1 MIVVGGNFSAKDD
14 TTKNCVIT
22 MNGGETFAAP
32 VAGPHGYRSCVEYL
46 GKKNWISCGLNG
58 VDYSSDE
65 GQNWTLISKDSFH
78 AVRKAKK
85 GKAVYFS
92 GGGGR
97 IGKLVWE

>member
-1 MIVVGGNFSAKDD
+1 ML
-14 TTKNCVIT
+14 TTD
-22 MNGGETFAAP
+22 GGETFSAP

-46 GKKNWISCGLNG
+46 GKKNWVSCGLNG

-65 GQNWTLISKDSFH
+65 GLHWTWISKDSFH

-85 GKAVYFS
+85 GKTVYFS

-97 IGKLVWE
+97 IGKLIF